1 VASKRFPE
9 PPKNTAS
16 LYKRL
21 SVTSDQKSTSLE
33 SQEADMR
40 QLAADHGLT
49 VVAVHTDPGYSGS
62 LRDRPGFLAWLA
74 DAQQGRC
81 SHLIA
86 WHSDRV
92 SRGSIAGLAAFMD
105 TVEGLGS
112 DGKPAHKPPRFLSVS
127 DRLDSE
133 SPSWDME
140 IGIRGI
146 FAKEERKR
154 ISERVSRAKKT
165 MKSQGRWTGG
175 VAPFGWTSGPNPDG
189 PGRVL
194 VPVEEEQEAL
204 RAAAQVLIKDGLKP
218 AARYLNSTGLK
229 PRRAQAF
236 TRQTLMQTFVT
247 EASNTIFSPVER
259 VQIREAL
266 KPKEERKYH
275 GRKATRLLAGG
286 ILRCAG
292 CDRPMYVATRAVRRK
307 DPNAEPIKHYR
318 CRSSLD
324 GYPCDA
330 KVSASALLVE
340 AAVEDAWLAGWGP
353 KERFETMSAVTEHQ
367 QQLALLTEQ
376 IDELSDQL
384 AAVRGSARRPIVDQL
399 EALEDQYAELET
411 QQPSSNWRDRPI
423 RSLGTYAEHYLAQDP
438 EGRRKILQQ
447 TIPGGLH
454 LEPATRQRIRQF
466 DMERIPDRWKLDPD
480 NYIGDVRDYPEF
492 QQLPPE
498 DIDETWEPDEE
509 TWEPE
514 EDEANN

>member
-1 VASKRFPE
+1 MKAII
-9 PPKNTAS
+9 
-16 LYKRL
+16 
-21 SVTSDQKSTSLE
+21 
-33 SQEADMR
+33 
-40 QLAADHGLT
+40 
-49 VVAVHTDPGYSGS
+49 
-62 LRDRPGFLAWLA
+62 
-74 DAQQGRC
+74 AQ
-81 SHLIA
+81 
-86 WHSDRV
+86 
-92 SRGSIAGLAAFMD
+92 
-105 TVEGLGS
+105 
-112 DGKPAHKPPRFLSVS
+112 
-127 DRLDSE
+127 
-133 SPSWDME
+133 
-140 IGIRGI
+140 
-146 FAKEERKR
+146 EERRR
-154 ISERVSRAKKT
+154 ISERVSRSKRA
-165 MKSQGRWTGG
+165 MKAQGRWTGG
-175 VAPFGWTSGPNPDG
+175 VAPFGWASGPNPDG

-194 VPVEEEQEAL
+194 VAVEEEQEAL

-247 EASNTIFSPVER
+247 EASNTIFTPVER

-266 KPKEERKYH
+266 KPKEERRYH
-275 GRKATRLLAGG
+275 GRKASRLLAGG

-353 KERFETMSAVTEHQ
+353 RERFETMSAVTEHQ

-399 EALEDQYAELET
+399 EALEDQYAELEK

-423 RSLGTYAEHYLAQDP
+423 RSLGTYAEHYLAHDP

-454 LEPATRQRIRQF
+454 LEPATRQRIRRF

-492 QQLPPE
+492 QQLQPE

-509 TWEPE
+509 TWEAD